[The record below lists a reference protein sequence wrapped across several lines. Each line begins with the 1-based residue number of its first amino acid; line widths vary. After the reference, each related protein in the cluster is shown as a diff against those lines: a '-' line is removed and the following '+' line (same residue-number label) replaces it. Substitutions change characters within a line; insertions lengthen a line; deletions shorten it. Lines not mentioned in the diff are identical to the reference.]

1 MLAAVKGY
9 YDGKQIV
16 VAEDERKSLNIGDE
30 VIITILDRGN
40 KAEMD
45 EKEVKRR
52 NILESDAYVM
62 TSGRSIEEI
71 DAYIKEMRDNDRF

>member
-52 NILESDAYVM
+52 NILESDVYVM